1 MMRNLY
7 ILGFLGLVLLTSGCF
22 DNTSTQSDGG
32 EAIDIIEMSVTPDTI
47 YADSSTTAIL
57 HIRNSGQL
65 DANLTIDSGWRQT
78 EQEVEEQC
86 SESIPPGIPSDITDG
101 DECVEEVVGETELH
115 GNYGDRLL
123 TNRCRDIFEISDF
136 SARGPGD
143 TESDYYNLPTGTEAR
158 FTWSLSSEDAN
169 VPLQGLSC
177 NLRFEVPFDY
187 NVNAYRQLQ
196 FLEDDSVEGVT
207 NLDSRSSRGPM
218 AIEIDTIGST
228 SSQGP
233 STFVEGD
240 SPEVIVRLRN
250 QAEEGTQFT
259 GIIEA
264 DVPEI
269 NPVGFEFEDECQGA
283 LGEEKIT
290 MYEGESQPI
299 RCEISDEVYEELE
312 GSARGEV
319 TVNAEYTYVKD
330 LGSREVNVQYR
341 GN

>member
-1 MMRNLY
+1 MRNLY

-22 DNTSTQSDGG
+22 DSTSTQSDGG

-57 HIRNSGQL
+57 QIRNSGLL
-65 DANLTIDSGWRQT
+65 DANLTIDSDWSR
-78 EQEVEEQC
+78 EDEEH
-86 SESIPPGIPSDITDG
+86 P
-101 DECVEEVVGETELH
+101 
-115 GNYGDRLL
+115 NYGDRLL
-123 TNRCRDIFEISDF
+123 TNRCRDIFEVDEF
-136 SARGPGD
+136 TARGPGD
-143 TESDYYNLPTGTEAR
+143 ESKDRYNLPRGTEAR

-187 NVNAYRQLQ
+187 SVNAYRQLQ

-218 AIEIDTIGST
+218 AIKIDTIGST
-228 SSQGP
+228 SSQGS

-283 LGEEKIT
+283 LGEEEIT

-299 RCEISDEVYEELE
+299 RCKISDEVFEELT

-319 TVNAEYTYVKD
+319 TVSSEYTYVKD